1 MKLLYQTFLV
11 LIILVS
17 VQSSTIL
24 DKSVK
29 ENETCTNESQKVK
42 DPPTKLDGLV
52 KSSPQADDDL
62 SFEVDIPP
70 GPDNKSV
77 LGCSA
82 EICFGVCLLQGR
94 YGGCRRDKCKC
105 KGKFP

>member
-1 MKLLYQTFLV
+1 MEIYHII
-11 LIILVS
+11 LIILIIGS
-17 VQSSTIL
+17 IDSSNVHENEPTIESAIKAATPTDE
-24 DKSVK
+24 DKSI
-29 ENETCTNESQKVK
+29 
-42 DPPTKLDGLV
+42 
-52 KSSPQADDDL
+52 
-62 SFEVDIPP
+62 EVELPP

-82 EICFGVCLLQGR
+82 EICFGVCLLQGK